1 MMPRSKSL
9 KARAEAFCVKL
20 NDGLTAVAFV
30 LAMLVSVVGSYRTIE
45 LIEVNAQNRIA
56 MADQLQTPMP
66 QVGY

>member
-1 MMPRSKSL
+1 MMPRSKSF
-9 KARAEAFCVKL
+9 KARAEAFCAKL
-20 NDGLTAVAFV
+20 NDGLTAVAVV

-56 MADQLQTPMP
+56 AGDQLQTPTP

>member
-1 MMPRSKSL
+1 MMPRSRSF
-9 KARAEAFCVKL
+9 KARAEVFCAKL

-45 LIEVNAQNRIA
+45 LIEVNAQNRLA
-56 MADQLQTPMP
+56 MADQFQTPMP